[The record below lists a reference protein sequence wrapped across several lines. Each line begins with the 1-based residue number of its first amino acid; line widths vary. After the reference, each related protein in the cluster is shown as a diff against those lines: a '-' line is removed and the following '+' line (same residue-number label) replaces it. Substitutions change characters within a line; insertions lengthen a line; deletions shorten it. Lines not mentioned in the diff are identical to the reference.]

1 MSNTARSILAQF
13 SDTALV
19 EIAEIAR
26 VAIERHRDDISEQ
39 CDLSDEYLD
48 ELFNELCAVLE

>member
-1 MSNTARSILAQF
+1 MSNTARNILAQF

-19 EIAEIAR
+19 EMAEIAR

-48 ELFNELCAVLE
+48 GLFNELCAVLE

>member
-1 MSNTARSILAQF
+1 MSNTARNILAQF
-13 SDTALV
+13 SDTAMV

-48 ELFNELCAVLE
+48 GLFNELCAVLE

>member
-1 MSNTARSILAQF
+1 MSNTARNILAQF

>member
-48 ELFNELCAVLE
+48 GLFNELCAVLE

>member
-1 MSNTARSILAQF
+1 MSNTARNILAQF

-26 VAIERHRDDISEQ
+26 VAIERHRDDLSEQ

-48 ELFNELCAVLE
+48 GLFNELCAVLE

>member
-1 MSNTARSILAQF
+1 MSSTARNILAQF
-13 SDTALV
+13 NDTALV

-48 ELFNELCAVLE
+48 GLFNELCAVLE

>member
-1 MSNTARSILAQF
+1 MSNTARNILAQF

-48 ELFNELCAVLE
+48 GLFNELCAVLE